1 MADVIIRQV
10 RRSDAEALAALWHR
24 VFEDPPELSRGFLE
38 QLPELG
44 GGVCAEEKGE
54 LLGAAYAVTDYFLDE
69 RRLAYL
75 YAVAVAPEARGRGL
89 GQALSRRAAELGRS
103 LGAGIVCTSP
113 AQQSLFPWYERCIG
127 VRPAL
132 RRREERVES
141 RPGAIPASL
150 SPEEYGQRR
159 EALLAGRPHVRPG
172 PAALRREKF
181 NCRVCGGDLLAVGEG
196 IAAVY
201 AEEGLTLIRELLAP
215 AGEDRL
221 ALAAALGAALGTQ
234 EALLLSPSA
243 EGEPCLAADGPLP
256 PDCVWGL
263 IMD

>member
-54 LLGAAYAVTDYFLDE
+54 LLGAA
-69 RRLAYL
+69 